1 MKKKIKEFIR
11 VFSVIV
17 IVNILFSI
25 FVLSW
30 ATDDDI
36 NGLPPL
42 LNKNGKNDKNSNTY
56 YNISDRLIAL
66 FYYGIAT
73 FTTTGYGDVYAKSS
87 RMKIL
92 MSLYMILVVSAS
104 ASFLF
109 NF

>member
-42 LNKNGKNDKNSNTY
+42 LNKNNNK
-56 YNISDRLIAL
+56 SDRLISL
-66 FYYGIAT
+66 FYFGIST

>member
-1 MKKKIKEFIR
+1 MKKKINEFIR

-17 IVNILFSI
+17 IVNILFSL

-42 LNKNGKNDKNSNTY
+42 LNRNSNKY
-56 YNISDRLIAL
+56 YNISDRLISL
-66 FYYGIAT
+66 FYYGIST

>member
-1 MKKKIKEFIR
+1 MKKKINEFIR

-17 IVNILFSI
+17 IVNILFSL
-25 FVLSW
+25 FVLTW

-42 LNKNGKNDKNSNTY
+42 LNKNDKSNKY
-56 YNISDRLIAL
+56 YNKSDRLIAL
-66 FYYGIAT
+66 FYYGIST

>member
-1 MKKKIKEFIR
+1 MKKKINEFIR

-42 LNKNGKNDKNSNTY
+42 LNKNGKNK
-56 YNISDRLIAL
+56 SDRLIAL
-66 FYYGIAT
+66 FYYGIST

-92 MSLYMILVVSAS
+92 MSLYMIIVVSAS

>member
-1 MKKKIKEFIR
+1 MKKKINEFIR

-42 LNKNGKNDKNSNTY
+42 LNKNDKYNKNDNNK
-56 YNISDRLIAL
+56 SDRLIAL
-66 FYYGIAT
+66 FYFGIST

>member
-1 MKKKIKEFIR
+1 MKKKINEFIR

-17 IVNILFSI
+17 IVNILFSL

-42 LNKNGKNDKNSNTY
+42 LNKNNNK
-56 YNISDRLIAL
+56 SDRLISL
-66 FYYGIAT
+66 FYFGIST

>member
-1 MKKKIKEFIR
+1 MKKKINEFIR

-17 IVNILFSI
+17 IANILFSI
-25 FVLSW
+25 FVLTW

-36 NGLPPL
+36 NGLPPI
-42 LNKNGKNDKNSNTY
+42 NKNDKNSNTY

>member
-1 MKKKIKEFIR
+1 MKKKINEFIR

-42 LNKNGKNDKNSNTY
+42 LNKNDKNN
-56 YNISDRLIAL
+56 NNIISDRLITL
-66 FYYGIAT
+66 FYYGIST

>member
-17 IVNILFSI
+17 VVNILFSI

-36 NGLPPL
+36 NGLPPI
-42 LNKNGKNDKNSNTY
+42 LNKNGKNDNNI
-56 YNISDRLIAL
+56 ISDRLIAL
-66 FYYGIAT
+66 FYYGIST

>member
-1 MKKKIKEFIR
+1 MKKKINEFIR

-42 LNKNGKNDKNSNTY
+42 LNKNGKNDSNKY

-66 FYYGIAT
+66 FYFGIST

>member
-1 MKKKIKEFIR
+1 MKKKINEFIR

-42 LNKNGKNDKNSNTY
+42 INKNDKSNK

-66 FYYGIAT
+66 FYYGIST